1 MTKVTI
7 KLRQRAHEKGL
18 AVDGSREM
26 LIASIIKSLNL
37 NIHKV
42 CQEDR
47 RQWVE
52 GNANCFYQKEPAL
65 DDLLVKR
72 SSVVRIV
79 VLLFS

>member
-1 MTKVTI
+1 MTKATI
-7 KLRQRAHEKGL
+7 KLRQKAREKGL

-47 RQWVE
+47 CQWVE
-52 GNANCFYQKEPAL
+52 ENTNFFYQKEPAL

-72 SSVVRIV
+72 SSVVTIV
-79 VLLFS
+79 ELLFS